1 MCRNLTITL
10 FTLVSVL
17 MFYSPVFAQSKDELN
32 ELLNSSST
40 ETKSS
45 KNKPKTKEK
54 SATETQKTESTKTAE
69 APTQNDKPQTANPEP
84 QSGNLHPVAN
94 SAPSVNRSSEIVK
107 ELPEPEKIG
116 WRKNR
121 KLGDKLYGMGSVYN
135 AVVYYTEAAKKK
147 PTKPFLFQKAA
158 DGFFMLRD
166 YGSANAYYKKLMELD
181 TEKNKYPMAIYQ
193 YALTEK
199 YMGNYEVAKTFF
211 EKFKQTAKADE
222 WSAQRSNAGREIQG
236 CDLGLSY
243 LNSTQL
249 PEYTIEHLR
258 ENVNQPFTDYA
269 PVLQGNTLYFG
280 AWTSDKVVMENKR
293 EKYADFS
300 RIYVSQKN
308 GSEWSNAEMLNSTF
322 NNVNFHVGNP
332 AFSSDGKTLYYT
344 QCYQDEYGQM
354 QCSIYKSTNLGSGW
368 SDGEKL
374 DAGVNAANSSNTH
387 PCMGKNE
394 AGEDGLYF
402 SSNRNTNR
410 GFDILFAKQNGS
422 GFDKA
427 RTVANINTKGDE
439 WTPFYDYKNNTL
451 YFSSNG
457 HINISG
463 ADIYKTTLERG
474 EWSEPK
480 NLGLPINSSV
490 DDMYFHW
497 SESNNTGFVVS
508 NRPGGFGQKS
518 ETCCDDIYQLF
529 KTKLNFAVA
538 GTVQNANAGYSTI
551 ENCLVTLYDAKQGT
565 QIKSAYPEKGQY
577 FFDLEPERE
586 YKIMARKNGF
596 EDMLLS
602 ISTVGKKK
610 SDTVTLDFPMKGML
624 QTLSYLDKTI
634 GVVYWEFNADRLTN
648 GAPDTLN
655 NVVTFMTANPQCV
668 VEVGSHTDSKG
679 TDEYNLKL
687 SQRRSDAVA
696 KYLMSKKVQQ
706 FRIVSK
712 AYGESMPLELNENPP
727 GTDNPEGRSK
737 NRRTEFKVVKELTQE
752 ELNKAGNSK

>member
-1 MCRNLTITL
+1 MCRIVTIAL
-10 FTLVSVL
+10 FILVSAL
-17 MFYSPVFAQSKDELN
+17 TFCSPVFAQSKDELN
-32 ELLNSSST
+32 QLLNSSST
-40 ETKSS
+40 DNKGSKS
-45 KNKPKTKEK
+45 KPQTKEK
-54 SATETQKTESTKTAE
+54 SSVETQKTESTKSTEQPASNNTP
-69 APTQNDKPQTANPEP
+69 PTTNENPR
-84 QSGNLHPVAN
+84 PVTN
-94 SAPSVNRSSEIVK
+94 SPSVNRSSEALK

-121 KLGDKLYGMGSVYN
+121 KLGDKLYNMGSIYN
-135 AVVYYTEAAKKK
+135 AVAYYTAAAKKK
-147 PTKPFLFQKAA
+147 PTKPFLYQKAA
-158 DGFFMLRD
+158 DGFFVLRD
-166 YGSANAYYKKLMELD
+166 YVSANANYKKLMELD
-181 TEKNKYPMAIYQ
+181 ADKNKYPVAIYQ

-211 EKFKQTAKADE
+211 EKFKQTAIADE

-243 LNSTQL
+243 LNNTQL
-249 PEYTIEHLR
+249 PEYTIEHLP

-269 PVLQGNTLYFG
+269 PVLQGSLLYFG

-293 EKYADFS
+293 EKYADYS

-322 NNVNFHVGNP
+322 NSVNFHIGNP
-332 AFSSDGKTLYYT
+332 SFSPDSKTMYYT

-354 QCSIYKSTNLGSGW
+354 QCSIYKSNFTGSGW

-387 PCMGKNE
+387 PCLGKNE

-402 SSNRNTNR
+402 SSNRNTGR
-410 GFDILFAKQNGS
+410 GFDILFAKQNGNT
-422 GFDKA
+422 FDKA

-439 WTPFYDYKNNTL
+439 WTPFYDYKNNAL

-457 HINISG
+457 HINIGG
-463 ADIYKTTLERG
+463 ADIYKTIIERG

-480 NLGLPINSSV
+480 NLGLPVNSSV
-490 DDMYFHW
+490 DDMYFYW
-497 SESNNTGFVVS
+497 GESANTGFVVS
-508 NRPGGFGQKS
+508 NRPGGLGQKS
-518 ETCCDDIYQLF
+518 ETCCDDIYQLY

-538 GTVQNANAGYSTI
+538 GTIQNAGAGYSAI

-577 FFDLEPERE
+577 FFDLEPEHE

-602 ISTVGKKK
+602 VSTVGKKK

-696 KYLMSKKVQQ
+696 KYLMSKKVPQ
-706 FRIVSK
+706 FRVVSK

-737 NRRTEFKVVKELTQE
+737 NRRTEFKVVKELSAE
-752 ELNKAGNSK
+752 EMNKPGSK